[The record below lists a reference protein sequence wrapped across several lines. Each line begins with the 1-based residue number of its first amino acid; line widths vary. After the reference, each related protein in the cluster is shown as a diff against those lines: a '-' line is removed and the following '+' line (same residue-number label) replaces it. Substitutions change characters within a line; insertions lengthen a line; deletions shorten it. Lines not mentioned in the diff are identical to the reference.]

1 MACRKAADRSLMELS
16 DWMQSQS
23 EAADAAWHSLV
34 REQQDYWTP
43 RAVWKDCCPVW
54 LQQQGG
60 ECRGGCS
67 LDHPRIVL
75 EWNPETNGATAT
87 LTHALDP
94 MIDYFRE
101 LCRQGKA
108 ISSSSGDDDD
118 NKTRYN
124 LIGFLQEHVDLL
136 QAHTGFGRHLV
147 QVKYEALA
155 ASARAHERQVQQEE
169 AIRES
174 KRRKLLSAPTDLRQA
189 AWAVCYRHG
198 LADFLDW
205 AEIGWMRQ
213 IDPPADGM
221 ARARMQQIK
230 LSYSVLVDG
239 VYCNLGETVVGGS
252 EGTLVPPPNRGNP
265 ARYTVR
271 ANREALSLAAETTAG
286 DQVPSRFVPTVKQDF
301 AWRYDGTSETDRSMY
316 CGHAVR
322 VYLMKQ
328 GAPSWLEKDIFFSS
342 SDRLEVARF
351 TIDPRDNEGVVV
363 GQAHALSSSSG
374 NNCLVYEIVTSS
386 SQAEAETGP
395 DDSPSRVTTGS
406 FRVVEVHLNF
416 EDLRGVY
423 VRKKLP
429 RAKRSLQQTKAQRP
443 VTRVEKDYVKALAK
457 ATREAPGSA
466 TAFEGMWGW

>member
-23 EAADAAWHSLV
+23 EAADAAWHALV

-43 RAVWKDCCPVW
+43 HAVWNHCCPVW
-54 LQQQGG
+54 LQQQQGG
-60 ECRGGCS
+60 ESCRGGCS

-87 LTHALDP
+87 LTHPLDP
-94 MIDYFRE
+94 LIDYFQE

-108 ISSSSGDDDD
+108 ISSSSGDDGDD
-118 NKTRYN
+118 NKTTYN

-155 ASARAHERQVQQEE
+155 ASARAHERQFQHEE

-174 KRRKLLSAPTDLRQA
+174 KRRKRSAAPTDLRQA

-213 IDPPADGM
+213 IDAPAADCM

-239 VYCNLGETVVGGS
+239 VYFNLGETVVGDN

-271 ANREALSLAAETTAG
+271 ANREALSLAAETAAG
-286 DQVPSRFVPTVKQDF
+286 DEVPSRFVPTVKQDF

-316 CGHAVR
+316 CGHVVR
-322 VYLMKQ
+322 VYLMKE

-351 TIDPRDNEGVVV
+351 PIDPRDNQGVVV
-363 GQAHALSSSSG
+363 GQAHALSSSG
-374 NNCLVYEIVTSS
+374 NRLVYEIVTSS
-386 SQAEAETGP
+386 KAAEAATGP
-395 DDSPSRVTTGS
+395 DSPRVMTGS
-406 FRVVEVHLNF
+406 FRVVEVQLNF
-416 EDLRGVY
+416 DDLRGVY